1 MRQVVLPAYA
11 GVYRFDV
18 SKNIRR
24 QAAMGEKSLVFR
36 VIELE
41 DEIKA
46 LRFAILELMKYEG
59 RIYEAGGAAAIHLA
73 DKALGVKHGSV

>member
-1 MRQVVLPAYA
+1 
-11 GVYRFDV
+11 
-18 SKNIRR
+18 
-24 QAAMGEKSLVFR
+24 MGEKSLVFR